1 MKKIEVKRVNDIRA
15 KIAEILNKEEDL
27 GEFSA
32 NAKEDLIETYDEYDY
47 EELYTD
53 IYVMVKNIEDFYGD
67 HSHPKAAAL
76 LESFLLE
83 TMVLLKEDP
92 EVIVVESGD
101 FFCRSTSYTPDS
113 EAVMHLFENVVWI
126 NSMAELYNQAL
137 IDVELT
143 PMDLGI
149 GVVTFPREAISPELE
164 ENRQPGSDIEFD
176 YGIDF
181 QNTAMKLAIIA
192 NTEGRESI
200 IVNDMA
206 YDFLLE
212 VDKAFF
218 EANLDKDYLKDE
230 EMTVF
235 HGNIVTD
242 DI

>member
-1 MKKIEVKRVNDIRA
+1 MNDIRA
-15 KIAEILNKEEDL
+15 KIAAILNKEEDL
-27 GEFSA
+27 SDFSTP
-32 NAKEDLIETYDEYDY
+32 AKEDLIETYDEYEY

-53 IYVMVKNIEDFYGD
+53 IYVMIKNIEDFYGD

-113 EAVMHLFENVVWI
+113 DAVMHLFENVVWI

-137 IDVELT
+137 TDVELM

-149 GVVTFPREAISPELE
+149 GVVTFPREIINDELE
-164 ENRQPGSDIEFD
+164 EERHPGSDIEFD

-192 NTEGRESI
+192 NTEGRETI
-200 IVNDMA
+200 VVNDMT

-212 VDKAFF
+212 VDKSFF
-218 EANLDKDYLKDE
+218 EENLSKDYLKEE

>member
-1 MKKIEVKRVNDIRA
+1 MTDIRA
-15 KIAEILNKEEDL
+15 KIAEILNKEEDFTD
-27 GEFSA
+27 EFA
-32 NAKEDLIETYDEYDY
+32 VPKDDLIETHGEYEY
-47 EELYTD
+47 EELYSD
-53 IYVMVKNIEDFYGD
+53 IYVIIKNIEDFYGD

-83 TMVLLKEDP
+83 TMIVLKEDP

-101 FFCRSTSYTPDS
+101 FFCRSTSFTPDS
-113 EAVMHLFENVVWI
+113 KAVMHLFENVVWI

-137 IDVELT
+137 TDVGLL
-143 PMDLGI
+143 PMELGI
-149 GVVTFPREAISPELE
+149 GVVTFPREAINEELE
-164 ENRQPGSDIEFD
+164 EERYPGSDIEFD

-192 NTEGRESI
+192 NTEGRETI

-212 VDKAFF
+212 VDRAFF
-218 EANLDKDYLKDE
+218 EENLVKEYLKEE